1 MNDFIEGIPTII
13 ERAGWLAPLIF
24 ILLHLIRPFLF
35 LPVIVVCIAGGYF
48 FGFFYGSLYSLV
60 GLTLMSFFFY
70 KVVDYFP
77 SIRTRFS
84 KMKQRIFKNRQL
96 TLGQVMI
103 LRMLPFVHF
112 HLLSLYL
119 MEMTSS
125 FKEYMKYSFGGL
137 ILPAMLFTAFGQ
149 AISEMSLTGSLITIG
164 GLAVIFYLMGQK
176 GPITYKW
183 DKFFASRSRSRMSE

>member
-1 MNDFIEGIPTII
+1 MNDFIEGIPALI

-35 LPVIVVCIAGGYF
+35 IPVIVLCVAGGYF

-60 GLTLMSFFFY
+60 GLTLMSFSFY

-77 SIRTRFS
+77 SLRNRMS
-84 KMKQRIFKNRQL
+84 NMKQKVFKNRQM

-103 LRMLPFVHF
+103 LRMLPFMHF
-112 HLLSLYL
+112 HLLSWYL
-119 MEMTSS
+119 MEMTDS

-137 ILPAMLFTAFGQ
+137 ILPSLLFTSFGQ
-149 AISEMSLTGSLITIG
+149 AIGELSLYGSLIILTALG
-164 GLAVIFYLMGQK
+164 VVFYLLGQN
-176 GPITYKW
+176 GPVTYKW
-183 DKFFASRSRSRMSE
+183 EKFFTSRSMSD

>member
-1 MNDFIEGIPTII
+1 MNDFIEAVPTII

-35 LPVIVVCIAGGYF
+35 IPVIVVCIAGGYF
-48 FGFFYGSLYSLV
+48 FGFFYGSMYSLI
-60 GLTLMSFFFY
+60 GLTLMCFFFY
-70 KVVDYFP
+70 KFVNYFP
-77 SIRTRFS
+77 SLRNRMA
-84 KMKQRIFKNRQL
+84 KMKAKIFKNRQL

-137 ILPAMLFTAFGQ
+137 IIPSLLFTSFGQ
-149 AISEMSLTGSLITIG
+149 AISEMSLYGSLFVLLVLFG
-164 GLAVIFYLMGQK
+164 IFYLLGQK
-176 GPITYKW
+176 GTITYKW
-183 DKFFASRSRSRMSE
+183 EKFFASRSMSE